1 MRPSSKHMAALA
13 VAIMTVVC
21 ITAFVPAGSDA
32 QAVDSDTSWYNGSG
46 AEFSISTEAQLRG
59 LATIVNGGDDLEGVT
74 INLASNIFLSDKNWT
89 PIGEGVRTK
98 GTITAESTPFR
109 GTFDGQ
115 NHTISGLTIKL
126 TAENGD
132 AAYGLFGVVAGG
144 TVENLTLLKVNM
156 EVSGSEMAGAV
167 AGMVTQDGTIF
178 NCGVGA
184 EPGSPS
190 GSNDG
195 STVKSNRGNGGIVGR
210 MTVSGSITDCY
221 NYANVTALT
230 NGGNTG
236 GIVGAAYYENQD
248 MIIDGCYNYGTIDS
262 PGSGVGG
269 IVGLNSANVY
279 DCYNYGEVKG
289 NGTSIGGIVGEARA
303 GAYLQDCHN
312 SGYVGNN
319 QAYVNKDITGYGTG
333 GIVGWIRY
341 VDTNYYGTARVSVVG
356 CINDGDVSAQSIG
369 AGGIVGMLY
378 HGGVV
383 TGCTSSGNITG
394 ENMVAG
400 IVGGVQ
406 TTDDNHSDDCRVV
419 ITNNTVAGGTLT
431 LDEGQPNIGAITGHL
446 VDAIIDQDT
455 KEKCPKLANESRAT
469 VVDNNSE
476 LDSDIDMIGGSWTNK
491 VVAKIDGGYYG
502 YSKLADALNGHG
514 ATTITLLTDVT
525 ESVTVSQDVTIDLGE
540 HTLSGTVTIGSGAVL
555 TMTGAGKFTGTFT
568 GSTAEN
574 LTITG
579 GTYSVAYL
587 DNRDTTL
594 NYSSNSDG
602 TFTVTSEFTVTFVI
616 DGEEIE
622 RTVAYGGTVSGVPSL
637 PSDPGYT
644 YAWTVGG
651 EEWDPSVP
659 VTGNFTVT
667 AMVTGQVVDPISG
680 TVEIHIEGTDF
691 NKSSASVKIW
701 WGTYRLILDQDY
713 TLTEGSIVV
722 TLTDSF
728 LDRLRA
734 EGDSAQS
741 LSIQYIQD
749 DVKHKVTYGLEVGS
763 DDQTSEVTPPTY
775 DDDELPPF
783 IPSQTE
789 GNDDTVTIVAC
800 AAAAAVAAIMTVFLI
815 IDRKK

>member
-1 MRPSSKHMAALA
+1 MRPSSKHMAAFA

-21 ITAFVPAGSDA
+21 IAAFIPAGSDA
-32 QAVDSDTSWYNGSG
+32 QTVAPDTSWYNESG
-46 AEFSISTEAQLRG
+46 TEFSISTEAQLRG
-59 LATIVNGGDDLEGVT
+59 LATIVNGGNDLEGVT
-74 INLASNIFLSDKNWT
+74 IKLANDIVLSDENWT
-89 PIGEGVRTK
+89 PIGEGVRTS
-98 GTITAESTPFR
+98 GTITDTSTPFR
-109 GTFDGQ
+109 GTFNGQ
-115 NHTISGLTIKL
+115 GHTISGLTIKL

-144 TVENLTLLKVNM
+144 TVENLTLLNVDM
-156 EVSGSEMAGAV
+156 EVSGSEMTGAV
-167 AGMVTQDGTIF
+167 AGMVTQSGTIS

-195 STVKSNRGNGGIVGR
+195 SIVKSNRGNGGIVGR

-221 NYANVTALT
+221 NYANVTAMT

-248 MIIDGCYNYGTIDS
+248 MIIDGCYNFGTIDS

-289 NGTSIGGIVGEARA
+289 NGTSIGGIAGEARA

-341 VDTNYYGTARVSVVG
+341 VDTTYYGTARVSVVG
-356 CINDGDVSAQSIG
+356 CINDGGISAQSIG

-383 TGCTSSGNITG
+383 NGCTSSGNITG

-406 TTDDNHSDDCRVV
+406 TTDGNHSDSCSVV

-455 KEKCPKLANESRAT
+455 KEKCPKLTNESRAT
-469 VVDNNSE
+469 VMGNVSK
-476 LDSDIDMIGGSWTNK
+476 LGSTIPMVGGSWINK
-491 VVAKIDGGYYG
+491 VVAEIGGEHYG
-502 YSKLADALNGHG
+502 YTSLTDALDHN

-525 ESVTVSQDVTIDLGE
+525 EDVAISQNVTIDLGE
-540 HTLSGTVTIGSGAVL
+540 YELSGTVTIGSGAVL
-555 TMTGAGKFTGTFT
+555 TMTGAGKFTGTFS
-568 GSTAEN
+568 GNTADN
-574 LTITG
+574 LTISG
-579 GTYSVAYL
+579 GTYPSAYL
-587 DNRDTTL
+587 GNRDTTL
-594 NYSSNSDG
+594 NYSNNGDG

-616 DGEEIE
+616 DEEE
-622 RTVAYGGTVSGVPSL
+622 TTRTVAYGGTISGVPSL
-637 PSDPGYT
+637 PSVPGYT
-644 YAWTVGG
+644 YAWTVDG
-651 EEWDPSVP
+651 EEWDPHAP
-659 VTGNFTVT
+659 VTGNITVT
-667 AMVTGQVVDPISG
+667 AEVTGQTIGQDSD
-680 TVEIHIEGTDF
+680 TVEIHIENADF
-691 NKSSASVKIW
+691 DESSESVKIY

-713 TLTEGSIVV
+713 TLSKGSIVV

-734 EGDSAQS
+734 ESDSVQS
-741 LSIQYIQD
+741 LSIQYIEGGMKQ
-749 DVKHKVTYGLEVGS
+749 KVTYGLEVGS
-763 DDQTSEVTPPTY
+763 DDQTPDVTPPSY

-783 IPSQTE
+783 IPSQT
-789 GNDDTVTIVAC
+789 GGDDDTVTIVAC
-800 AAAAAVAAIMTVFLI
+800 AAAAAVAAIMAVFLI

>member
-1 MRPSSKHMAALA
+1 MRPSSKHMAAFA

-21 ITAFVPAGSDA
+21 IAAFIPAESDA
-32 QAVDSDTSWYNGSG
+32 QTVDPDTSWYNESG
-46 AEFSISTEAQLRG
+46 TEFSISTEAQLRG
-59 LATIVNGGDDLEGVT
+59 LAELVNDGNDMSDVT
-74 INLASNIFLSDKNWT
+74 IRLTNDIVLSDENWT

-115 NHTISGLTIKL
+115 GHTISGLTIKL
-126 TAENGD
+126 TTTTGD

-167 AGMVTQDGTIF
+167 AGMVTQGGTIS

-221 NYANVTALT
+221 NYADVTALT
-230 NGGNTG
+230 TGGNTG

-289 NGTSIGGIVGEARA
+289 NGTSIGGIAGEARA

-312 SGYVGNN
+312 SGHVGNN

-341 VDTNYYGTARVSVVG
+341 VDTIYYGTARVSVVG

-406 TTDDNHSDDCRVV
+406 TTDENHSDSCSVV

-431 LDEGQPNIGAITGHL
+431 LYEGKSNIGAIVGHL

-455 KEKCPKLANESRAT
+455 KEKCPKLANGSRAT
-469 VVDNNSE
+469 VIGNVSE
-476 LDSDIDMIGGSWTNK
+476 LDSTIPMVGGSWNNK
-491 VVAKIDGGYYG
+491 VVAEISGEHYG
-502 YSKLADALNGHG
+502 YSTLAEALDNHS
-514 ATTITLLTDVT
+514 ASSITLLSNIDET
-525 ESVTVSQDVTIDLGE
+525 VTVSQSVTIDLGE
-540 HTLSGTVTIGSGAVL
+540 YELSGTVTIGNGATL

-574 LTITG
+574 LTIIG
-579 GTYSVAYL
+579 GTYPVAYL

-616 DGEEIE
+616 NGEKIE

-637 PSDPGYT
+637 PSVPGYT
-644 YAWTVGG
+644 YAWTVDG
-651 EEWDPSVP
+651 EKWDPSAP
-659 VTGNFTVT
+659 VTGNITVT
-667 AMVTGQVVDPISG
+667 AEVTGQTISQDYD
-680 TVEIHIEGTDF
+680 TVEIHIVGPTLAESGD
-691 NKSSASVKIW
+691 SVKIY
-701 WGTYRLILDQDY
+701 WGTYRLILGQDY
-713 TLTEGSIVV
+713 TLSSGSIVV
-722 TLTDSF
+722 TLTDTF

-741 LSIQYIQD
+741 LSIQYMQG
-749 DVKHKVTYGLEVGS
+749 DVKQKVTYGLEVGS
-763 DDQTSEVTPPTY
+763 DDQTPDVTPPSY

-783 IPSQTE
+783 IPSQT
-789 GNDDTVTIVAC
+789 GDDDDTVTIVAC
-800 AAAAAVAAIMTVFLI
+800 AAAAAVAAIMAVFLI

>member
-1 MRPSSKHMAALA
+1 MRPSSKHMAAFV

-21 ITAFVPAGSDA
+21 IAAFIPAGSDA
-32 QAVDSDTSWYNGSG
+32 QTVDPETSWYNESG
-46 AEFSISTEAQLRG
+46 TEFSISTEAQLRG
-59 LATIVNGGDDLEGVT
+59 LAELVNDGYDMTNVT
-74 INLASNIFLSDKNWT
+74 INLANDIVLSDENWT
-89 PIGEGVRTK
+89 PIGEGVRTS
-98 GTITAESTPFR
+98 GTITDASTPFS

-115 NHTISGLTIKL
+115 GHTISGLTIKL
-126 TAENGD
+126 TADNGD

-144 TVENLTLLKVNM
+144 TVENLTLLEVDI

-167 AGMVTQDGTIF
+167 AGMVTQDGTIS

-230 NGGNTG
+230 TGGNTG
-236 GIVGAAYYENQD
+236 GIVGAAYYQNEG
-248 MIIDGCYNYGTIDS
+248 MVIDGCYNYGTIDS

-303 GAYLQDCHN
+303 ESYFQDCHN
-312 SGYVGNN
+312 SGTVGNS
-319 QAYVNKDITGYGTG
+319 QDSVTDTDKGYGTG

-341 VDTNYYGTARVSVVG
+341 LDQDIYGKTVVSVIG
-356 CINDGDVSAQSIG
+356 CVNDGNISARSIG
-369 AGGIVGMLY
+369 AGGIVGMMY

-383 TGCTSSGNITG
+383 AGCTSSGNVTG
-394 ENMVAG
+394 LNMVAG
-400 IVGGVQ
+400 IIGGVQ
-406 TTDDNHSDDCRVV
+406 TTDDKHSDDCRVV
-419 ITNNTVAGGTLT
+419 ITDNTVTGGTLT
-431 LDEGQPNIGAITGHL
+431 KVADQPNIGIITGHL
-446 VDAIIDQDT
+446 TPAMTDCNNVD
-455 KEKCPKLANESRAT
+455 ESRAT
-469 VVDNNSE
+469 VMGNISE
-476 LDSDIDMIGGSWTNK
+476 LDSTIPMVGGSWNNK
-491 VVAKIDGGYYG
+491 VVAEIGGEHYG
-502 YSKLADALNGHG
+502 YSTLAEALDNHS
-514 ATTITLLTDVT
+514 ASSITLLSNIDET
-525 ESVTVSQDVTIDLGE
+525 VTVSQSVTIDLDE
-540 HTLSGTVTIGSGAVL
+540 YELSGTVTIGSGAIL
-555 TMTGAGKFTGTFT
+555 TMTGAGKFTGTFNNS
-568 GSTAEN
+568 STTN
-574 LTITG
+574 LIITG
-579 GTYSVAYL
+579 GTYSSTYIG
-587 DNRDTTL
+587 NRDTTL

-616 DGEEIE
+616 DGTEIE
-622 RTVAYGGTVSGVPSL
+622 RTVAYGGTVSGIPSL

-644 YAWTVGG
+644 YTWTVDG
-651 EEWDPSVP
+651 EEWDPSAP
-659 VTGNFTVT
+659 VTGNIAVT
-667 AMVTGQVVDPISG
+667 AEVTGQTVDPDSG
-680 TVEIHIEGTDF
+680 TVEIHIKNANYDDS
-691 NKSSASVKIW
+691 KDSVKIW
-701 WGTYRLILDQDY
+701 WGTYKLILNQDY
-713 TLTEGSIVV
+713 TLSSGSIVV

-763 DDQTSEVTPPTY
+763 DDQTPDVTPPSY

-783 IPSQTE
+783 IPSQT
-789 GNDDTVTIVAC
+789 GGDDDTVTIVAC
-800 AAAAAVAAIMTVFLI
+800 AAAAAVAAIMAVFLI

>member
-13 VAIMTVVC
+13 VAIMTIVC
-21 ITAFVPAGSDA
+21 IAAFIPAGSDA
-32 QAVDSDTSWYNGSG
+32 QTVDPDTSWYNESG
-46 AEFSISTEAQLRG
+46 NEFSISTEAQLRG
-59 LATIVNGGDDLEGVT
+59 LATIVNGGDGLEGVT
-74 INLASNIFLSDKNWT
+74 IKLANDIVLSDENWT
-89 PIGEGVRTK
+89 PIGEGVRSS
-98 GTITAESTPFR
+98 GTIADTSTPFR
-109 GTFDGQ
+109 GTFDGCG
-115 NHTISGLTIKL
+115 HTISGLTIDL
-126 TAENGD
+126 TATNINY
-132 AAYGLFGVVAGG
+132 AYGLFGVVAGG

-167 AGMVTQDGTIF
+167 AGMVTQEGTVS

-190 GSNDG
+190 NASD
-195 STVKSNRGNGGIVGR
+195 SSAVIADRGNGGIVGR

-289 NGTSIGGIVGEARA
+289 NGTSIGGIAGEARA

-341 VDTNYYGTARVSVVG
+341 VDTIYYGTARVSVVG

-406 TTDDNHSDDCRVV
+406 TTDDNHSDSCSVV

-431 LDEGQPNIGAITGHL
+431 LDEGKPNIGAIVGHL

-455 KEKCPKLANESRAT
+455 KEKCPELTNGSRAT
-469 VVDNNSE
+469 VIGNVSE
-476 LDSDIDMIGGSWTNK
+476 LDSTIPIVGGSWNNK
-491 VVAKIDGGYYG
+491 VVAEISGEHYG
-502 YSKLADALNGHG
+502 YSTLAEALDNHS
-514 ATTITLLTDVT
+514 ASSITLLSDIDET
-525 ESVTVSQDVTIDLGE
+525 VTVSQSVTIDLGE
-540 HTLSGTVTIGSGAVL
+540 HELSGTVTIGNGAVL
-555 TMTGAGKFTGTFT
+555 TMTGAGKFTGSFT
-568 GSTAEN
+568 NYSTTN
-574 LTITG
+574 LIITG
-579 GTYSVAYL
+579 GTYSSTYL
-587 DNRDTTL
+587 GNRDTTL

-602 TFTVTSEFTVTFVI
+602 TFTVTSEFIVTFVI
-616 DGEEIE
+616 DGTEIE

-637 PSDPGYT
+637 PSDTGYT
-644 YAWTVGG
+644 YAWAVGG
-651 EEWDPSVP
+651 EEWDPSAP
-659 VTGNFTVT
+659 ITGNITVT
-667 AMVTGQVVDPISG
+667 AIVTGQVVNPVSG
-680 TVEIHIEGTDF
+680 TVEIHIKNANYDDS
-691 NKSSASVKIW
+691 KDSVKIY

-713 TLTEGSIVV
+713 TLRSGSIVV
-722 TLTDSF
+722 TLTDTF

-741 LSIQYIQD
+741 LSIQYMQG
-749 DVKHKVTYGLEVGS
+749 DVKQKITYGLEVGS
-763 DDQTSEVTPPTY
+763 DDQTPDFTPPSY

-783 IPSQTE
+783 IPSQT
-789 GNDDTVTIVAC
+789 GGDDDTATIVAC
-800 AAAAAVAAIMTVFLI
+800 AAAAAVAAIMAVFLI